1 MTRVHPL
8 TLGSLADLP
17 DHARRC
23 LFWEMEPGDTTTAH
37 AQCDPEFEKEAWIS
51 SVTLSWGSCGQLLY
65 DTTSGSSEEKVSGC
79 ALYAPPSSVPRAAS
93 FPTSPV
99 SADAVLLTTLQVNE
113 FALSQGYHD
122 TLLQA
127 VISDLVRRGV
137 RAIEAF
143 GHEHDAATSWRD
155 QHMVHQRPG
164 DCTPSTCMIPA
175 SLLRDS
181 RFIEVAPHPEY
192 PRFRYEL
199 DSDHGW
205 KADVE
210 AALMR
215 LIETSTITL
224 PSPSPVGA
232 GG

>member
-1 MTRVHPL
+1 M
-8 TLGSLADLP
+8 GSLADLP

-23 LFWEMEPGDTTTAH
+23 LFWEMEPGETTTAH

-51 SVTLSWGSCGQLLY
+51 SVTLSWGSCGLLLY
-65 DTTSGSSEEKVSGC
+65 SAPGGSSEEHVAGC
-79 ALYAPPSSVPRAAS
+79 ALYAPPSSVPRASS

-99 SADAVLLTTLQVNE
+99 SADAVLLTTLYVSE
-113 FALSQGYHD
+113 LALTEGHQE
-122 TLLQA
+122 TLVQA
-127 VISDLVRRGV
+127 VISELVRRGV

-143 GHEHDAATSWRD
+143 GHEHAATISWQE
-155 QHMVHQRPG
+155 QHKVHKRPG
-164 DCTPSTCMIPA
+164 DCLPATCMIPA
-175 SLLRDS
+175 SLLRES

-199 DSDHGW
+199 DSDLGW

-215 LIETSTITL
+215 LIETSTITF
-224 PSPSPVGA
+224 PSPAPVA
-232 GG
+232 